1 MLGNGDDIGASH
13 FSDGDTAVGLVGG
26 IEVDVV
32 RSNTGSDGDLQLLCL
47 GQSLGGEV
55 AGMEAVVERC
65 QL

>member
-47 GQSLGGEV
+47 GQSLGSEV
-55 AGMEAVVERC
+55 TRMEAVVERC

>member
-1 MLGNGDDIGASH
+1 MLSDGNDIGTRH
-13 FSDGDTAVGLVGG
+13 FSHSNTAVGLVGG
-26 IEVDVV
+26 IEVDMV